1 MKRIVKKEDVVESN
15 YIILSWNNHF
25 YLINEIIVND
35 LKLIFIKFFNI
46 IHINNNIF
54 IKIILINK
62 YISKYIKH

>member
-25 YLINEIIVND
+25 YLVNEIIV
-35 LKLIFIKFFNI
+35 
-46 IHINNNIF
+46 NNNIF

-62 YISKYIKH
+62 YISKSIKH

>member
-46 IHINNNIF
+46 NLNT
-54 IKIILINK
+54 KIYNK
-62 YISKYIKH
+62 YKKI